1 MTVFCMKCGAELD
14 EGAKFCN
21 VCGAR
26 VNRASDSRYRDSN
39 GLSGD
44 TAPNMAPLPPSMPQ
58 DYIRYDG
65 SHARTGAGK
74 VVAIVCGVALV
85 AVLAAGGTWF
95 ALNSASSGS
104 SNPVP
109 TDGIATVPGTAGE
122 VSTASGE
129 EGGAI
134 PPQLVRPGNK
144 AAWTIAMMSLP
155 AMRRPHRV
163 PAPKGLY
170 FPIPIRISIAPLSLR
185 AFLTGSSLS
194 RATRFTPVMVER
206 FKTRIFRVTLRH
218 KIGIRR
224 FTILRSSTTRWN
236 SRLPRLLTP
245 RPFALSKMPSSL
257 ARHACLSP
265 FLC

>member
-1 MTVFCMKCGAELD
+1 MFCMKCGAELD

-104 SNPVP
+104 LDSAP
-109 TDGIATVPGTAGE
+109 TNGVSTVPGGVGE
-122 VSTASGE
+122 VSSVDE
-129 EGGAI
+129 EGEDNPSAIRATGRQDGLDEREDVATDDEASSPGPGAEGFI
-134 PPQLVRPGNK
+134 
-144 AAWTIAMMSLP
+144 LP
-155 AMRRPHRV
+155 DSDTHLYSTSELE
-163 PAPKGLY
+163 GLSNWEL
-170 FPIPIRISIAPLSLR
+170 SIARNEIYARHGRTFQNEDLQGYFEAQDWYTPLYDPEE
-185 AFLTGSSLS
+185 FDDE
-194 RATRFTPVMVER
+194 VE
-206 FKTRIFRVTLRH
+206 L
-218 KIGIRR
+218 
-224 FTILRSSTTRWN
+224 SSTEIANAETIR
-236 SRLPRLLTP
+236 
-245 RPFALSKMPSSL
+245 ALEN
-257 ARHACLSP
+257 AE
-265 FLC
+265 

>member
-1 MTVFCMKCGAELD
+1 MFCMKGGAELD

-95 ALNSASSGS
+95 ALNSASSGPLDS
-104 SNPVP
+104 AP
-109 TDGIATVPGTAGE
+109 TDGVSTVPGGVGE
-122 VSTASGE
+122 VSSVDE
-129 EGGAI
+129 EGEDNPSAIRETGRQDGLDEREDVSTDDEASSPGPGAEGFI
-134 PPQLVRPGNK
+134 LPDSDTHLYSTSELEGLSNWELP
-144 AAWTIAMMSLP
+144 IARNEIYARHGRTFQNEDLQGYFEAQDWYTP
-155 AMRRPHRV
+155 
-163 PAPKGLY
+163 LY
-170 FPIPIRISIAPLSLR
+170 DPEEFDDE
-185 AFLTGSSLS
+185 
-194 RATRFTPVMVER
+194 VE
-206 FKTRIFRVTLRH
+206 L
-218 KIGIRR
+218 
-224 FTILRSSTTRWN
+224 SSTEVANAETIR
-236 SRLPRLLTP
+236 
-245 RPFALSKMPSSL
+245 ALEN
-257 ARHACLSP
+257 AE
-265 FLC
+265 